1 MKFFNLLHEMFS
13 GADQRLS
20 SKRVTAFICLL
31 MAIVFAFIALLV
43 PGVNV
48 TIALSVFGGFLTS
61 FTAGI
66 GIASLDTNSFFRS
79 VYGHPQVI
87 QSEPRAIGF
96 IDGEANHLIADDD
109 DNEFEEDKLQA
120 HKLLAKRY
128 KAKQQKLIAKS
139 HQLNSYKA
147 IGFKR

>member
-1 MKFFNLLHEMFS
+1 MRFFDLLHEMFS

-20 SKRVTAFICLL
+20 SKRVTAFICLI

-79 VYGHPQVI
+79 VYGQPQVI

-96 IDGEANHLIADDD
+96 IDGESNH
-109 DNEFEEDKLQA
+109 F
-120 HKLLAKRY
+120 
-128 KAKQQKLIAKS
+128 
-139 HQLNSYKA
+139 
-147 IGFKR
+147 